1 MATDADDREQQQP
14 EPQQVQQLFPSD
26 PEQQQRELEE
36 IRRRFA
42 QVGQRISAFEPAS
55 ADEHRERPLVLTPRI
70 APPAKQLAP
79 RDQRPAPPRWQ
90 WWRRWR

>member
-14 EPQQVQQLFPSD
+14 EPQQVHQLFPSD

-42 QVGQRISAFEPAS
+42 QVGQRISAFEPA
-55 ADEHRERPLVLTPRI
+55 LC
-70 APPAKQLAP
+70 
-79 RDQRPAPPRWQ
+79 
-90 WWRRWR
+90 